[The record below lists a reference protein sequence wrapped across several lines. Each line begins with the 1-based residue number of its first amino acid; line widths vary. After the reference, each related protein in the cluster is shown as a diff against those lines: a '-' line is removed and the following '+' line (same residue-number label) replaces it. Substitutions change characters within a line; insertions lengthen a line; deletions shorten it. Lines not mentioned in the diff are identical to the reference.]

1 MSDPFFLSVEDVED
15 VHAESLNRFGGSSG
29 IRDRGLLES
38 AVAVPQAGFGGEYLH
53 PSLFDMAAAY
63 AFHIAESQPFVDGNK
78 RAGLGSAL
86 VFLSL
91 NGIDLED
98 PEERL
103 YEAMMAVASHSLDK
117 NGLAALMRDLAGQP
131 AR

>member
-1 MSDPFFLSVEDVED
+1 
-15 VHAESLNRFGGSSG
+15 
-29 IRDRGLLES
+29 
-38 AVAVPQAGFGGEYLH
+38 VAVPQAGFGGEYLH

-78 RAGLGSAL
+78 RAELGSAL